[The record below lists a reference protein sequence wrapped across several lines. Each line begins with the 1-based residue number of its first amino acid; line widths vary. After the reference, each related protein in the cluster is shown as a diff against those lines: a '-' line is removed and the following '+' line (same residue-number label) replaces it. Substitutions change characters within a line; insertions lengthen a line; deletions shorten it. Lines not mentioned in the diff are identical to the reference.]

1 MDSNNFIETADNNF
15 DLKKEFFK
23 YLFYWK
29 YFILAITICLFTAF
43 FYIKYSSNIYDT
55 TAKIKILDK
64 KDSALEMPTAQDL
77 FSSSKINLENEKELI
92 ISYPILKKVVE
103 RLNLNLSVFIQADI
117 KTPLITKDIYPFVIK
132 SKIKRQDII
141 ESEYKVILK
150 EEGME
155 IINYQNDDTVYLF
168 KDFTTTKIKHDLPF
182 NIYNVDKDKIGL
194 EPYLLKYQT
203 TEQKVKELKKEIV
216 LTQIGKES
224 DILAINFNTSNI
236 KYAQSIINELIDTY
250 DQDGIEDRQLIHKR
264 TIDFVDSR
272 YSYLSQQLDS
282 IENSKQ
288 KFKQENNL
296 VDLSMNSVQSL
307 EKSAYTEELIFTNA
321 NQIYVTNSL
330 LEELTKLNFELLP
343 SNIGINSTEINSLI
357 GSYNERV
364 LEHKK
369 LLTSAGPNNPV
380 TLASNNLIND
390 SRSSIIFSLQTYINQ
405 LSNLK
410 EKQINEFNKFDKQ
423 LVSLPFNEKLL
434 RSINRNQETKE
445 ALYLFLLQKR
455 EEAEVSFAVTEPSIK
470 VVEYAISKSI
480 PLSPK
485 IRVIYLGAVL
495 IGLLLPF
502 TALYIF
508 FMYNTKIQTRDDI
521 LDTNKDLNIIAEIP
535 FFDTSETKKVFIN
548 PKDRSLVSESFRMLM
563 SNSKYLLKPNQCSIL
578 TVTSSIKGEGKTLTA
593 INLSNAFASL
603 DKKVLLV
610 GFDLRNPQ
618 LHKYMGE
625 DKNQEGVV
633 NYLVDN
639 KHNWKDNLLKP
650 FAEFK
655 SMDVLL
661 CGVIPPNPLNLINNG
676 NLDIFLEEAKK
687 DYDYIILDSAPTLL
701 VADSQSILEKSD
713 AIVYLT
719 RCNHTEKELINHI
732 IKLSKNNNLGIVLNG
747 VGEKNA
753 YTYGYG
759 YGYSYGYKYNYSYN
773 YGYGYGY
780 SEDSN

>member
-23 YLFYWK
+23 Y
-29 YFILAITICLFTAF
+29 F
-43 FYIKYSSNIYDT
+43 FY
-55 TAKIKILDK
+55 KILDK
-64 KDSALEMPTAQDL
+64 KDSALQMPTAEDL

-103 RLNLNLSVFIQADI
+103 KLNLNLSVFVQADI
-117 KTPLITKDIYPFVIK
+117 KTPLITKDIYPFAIK

-141 ESEYKVILK
+141 ESEYKVVLK

-155 IINYQNDDTVYLF
+155 IINYQNDDTVYVF

-264 TIDFVDSR
+264 TINFVDSR
-272 YSYLSQQLDS
+272 YNFLTEQLDS

-296 VDLSMNSVQSL
+296 VDLSINSRQSL
-307 EKSAYTEELIFTNA
+307 EKSANTEELIFTND

-330 LEELTKLNFELLP
+330 IEELAKLNFELLP
-343 SNIGINSTEINSLI
+343 SNIGINSTEINLLI
-357 GSYNERV
+357 GSYNEKV
-364 LEHKK
+364 LEHKR
-369 LLTSAGPNNPV
+369 LLLSAGPNNPV
-380 TLASNNLIND
+380 TLASNDLIND

-405 LSNLK
+405 LNILK

-423 LVSLPFNEKLL
+423 LVSLPLNEKLL

-455 EEAEVSFAVTEPSIK
+455 EEAEVSYAVTEPSIK

-485 IRVIYLGAVL
+485 VNIVYLGALL
-495 IGLLLPF
+495 IGILLPF
-502 TALYIF
+502 SVLYVF

-521 LDTNKDLNIIAEIP
+521 LEKAKDLNVLAEVP
-535 FFDTSETKKVFIN
+535 FFDVSDSQKIFIN

-563 SNSKYLLKPNQCSIL
+563 SNSKYLLKPNKCSVL

-713 AIVYLT
+713 AVIYLT
-719 RCNHTEKELINHI
+719 RCNHTEKELINHVS
-732 IKLSKNNNLGIVLNG
+732 KLSKNNNLGVVLNG

>member
-1 MDSNNFIETADNNF
+1 MDTKYFIEKEDDNF
-15 DLKKEFFK
+15 DIKKEFFK
-23 YLFYWK
+23 YFFYWR
-29 YFILAITICLFTAF
+29 YFLLATVFCLFTAF
-43 FYIKYSSNIYDT
+43 NYIKYSSKIYET
-55 TAKIKILDK
+55 IAKIKILDK
-64 KDSALEMPTAQDL
+64 KDSALEMPSAQDL

-103 RLNLNLSVFIQADI
+103 KLNLNLSVFVLADI
-117 KTPLITKDIYPFVIK
+117 KTGLITQDSYPFVIK
-132 SKIKRQDII
+132 SKIKKQDII
-141 ESEYKVILK
+141 ESEYKVVLK

-155 IINYQNDDTVYLF
+155 IINYQNDDTVYVF

-182 NIYNVDKDKIGL
+182 SIYNVNKDKIGL

-203 TEQKVKELKKEIV
+203 TEQKIKELKEEIV
-216 LTQIGKES
+216 LTQVGKES
-224 DILAINFNTSNI
+224 DILSITFNTTNV
-236 KYAQSIINELIDTY
+236 KYAKSIINELIDTY

-272 YSYLSQQLDS
+272 YNYLKEQLDS
-282 IENSKQ
+282 IESSKQ
-288 KFKQENNL
+288 QFKQENNL
-296 VDLSMNSVQSL
+296 VDLSMNSLQSL
-307 EKSAYTEELIFTNA
+307 EKSANTEELIFTND

-330 LEELTKLNFELLP
+330 IEELTKLNFELLP
-343 SNIGINSTEINSLI
+343 SNIGINSTEINLLI
-357 GSYNERV
+357 GTYNEKV
-364 LEHKK
+364 LEHKR
-369 LLTSAGPNNPV
+369 LLLSAGPNNPV

-423 LVSLPFNEKLL
+423 LVSLPLNEKLL

-470 VVEYAISKSI
+470 VIEYAISNSI
-480 PLSPK
+480 PFSP
-485 IRVIYLGAVL
+485 RVSIIYLGAVL

-502 TALYIF
+502 TVLYIF

-521 LDTNKDLNIIAEIP
+521 LETTKDLNIIAEIP
-535 FFDTSETKKVFIN
+535 FFDTIDAQKIFTN

-563 SNSKYLLKPNQCSIL
+563 SNSKYLLKPNQCSVL

-593 INLSNAFASL
+593 INLANAFASL

-625 DKNQEGVV
+625 DKNQPGVV

-639 KHNWKDNLLKP
+639 KHIWKDNLLKP

-676 NLDIFLEEAKK
+676 NLEMFLEEAKK
-687 DYDYIILDSAPTLL
+687 DYDYVILDSAPTLL

-713 AIVYLT
+713 AVVYLT
-719 RCNHTEKELINHI
+719 RCNVTEKELINHI
-732 IKLSKNNNLGIVLNG
+732 LKLSKNNNLGVVLNG

>member
-1 MDSNNFIETADNNF
+1 MDSNYNIETEDYSR

-23 YLFYWK
+23 YFFYWK
-29 YFILAITICLFTAF
+29 YFLLAIVLCLFTAF
-43 FYIKYSSNIYDT
+43 FYIKYTNNIYAT

-64 KDSALEMPTAQDL
+64 KESALEMPTAEGL

-92 ISYPILKKVVE
+92 VSYPILKKVVKG
-103 RLNLNLSVFIQADI
+103 LNLNLSVYELGDIQTSLRI
-117 KTPLITKDIYPFVIK
+117 KGEYPFVIK
-132 SKIKRQDII
+132 SKIKRKDII
-141 ESEYKVILK
+141 ASEYKLVLK
-150 EEGME
+150 EDGMQ
-155 IINYQNDDTVYLF
+155 IIDYQKDDTVYIF

-182 NIYNVDKDKIGL
+182 NIYNVNKDKIGL
-194 EPYLLKYQT
+194 DPYLLKYQT
-203 TEQKVKELKKEIV
+203 TKQKITQLKEKFV

-224 DILAINFNTSNI
+224 DILALNLNTTNV
-236 KYAQSIINELIDTY
+236 KYAESVINELINTY

-272 YSYLSQQLDS
+272 FNYLTEQLDS

-288 KFKQENNL
+288 KFKQDNNL
-296 VDLSMNSVQSL
+296 VDLSINSVQSL
-307 EKSAYTEELIFTNA
+307 EKSANTEELIFTNA

-343 SNIGINSTEINSLI
+343 SNIGINSTEINLLI
-357 GSYNERV
+357 GSYNEKV
-364 LEHKK
+364 LEHKR
-369 LLTSAGPNNPV
+369 LLLSAGPNNPV
-380 TLASNNLIND
+380 TLASNDLIND

-405 LSNLK
+405 LKILNQ
-410 EKQINEFNKFDKQ
+410 KQINEFNKFDKQ

-470 VVEYAISKSI
+470 IIEYAISNPI

-485 IRVIYLGAVL
+485 KNLIYLGAIL
-495 IGLLLPF
+495 IGFLIPF
-502 TALYIF
+502 SALYIF
-508 FMYNTKIQTRDDI
+508 FLYNTKIQTREDV
-521 LDTNKDLNIIAEIP
+521 LEKTKDLNIVAEIP
-535 FFDTSETKKVFIN
+535 FFDVSDAQKIFIN

-563 SNSKYLLKPNQCSIL
+563 SNSKYLLKANECSIL

-593 INLSNAFASL
+593 INLANAFSSL

-610 GFDLRNPQ
+610 GCDLRNPQ

-625 DKNQEGVV
+625 DKNQGGVV
-633 NYLVDN
+633 NYLVDT
-639 KHNWKDNLLKP
+639 KTNWKDNLLHP
-650 FAEFK
+650 FPEFK
-655 SMDVLL
+655 TMDVML

-676 NLDIFLEEAKK
+676 NLDMLLEEAKK

-701 VADSQSILEKSD
+701 VADSQLLLEKSD
-713 AIVYLT
+713 AVIYLT

-732 IKLSKNNNLGIVLNG
+732 LKLSKNNNLGVVLNG

-759 YGYSYGYKYNYSYN
+759 YGYNYGYKYNYSYN

>member
-1 MDSNNFIETADNNF
+1 MDSNNFIEKEDGNF
-15 DLKKEFFK
+15 DIKKEFFK
-23 YLFYWK
+23 YFFYWK
-29 YFILAITICLFTAF
+29 YFLLAIVICLFSAYI
-43 FYIKYSSNIYDT
+43 YIKYSSSIYET

-103 RLNLNLSVFIQADI
+103 KLNLNLSVFIQADI
-117 KTPLITKDIYPFVIK
+117 KTKIITQDIYPFVIK
-132 SKIKRQDII
+132 SKIKKHDII
-141 ESEYKVILK
+141 ESEYKVVLK

-155 IINYQNDDTVYLF
+155 IINYQNDDTVYFF

-182 NIYNVDKDKIGL
+182 NIYNVNKDKIGL

-203 TEQKVKELKKEIV
+203 TEQKIKELKEQIV
-216 LTQIGKES
+216 LNQIGKES
-224 DILAINFNTSNI
+224 DILSINFNTTNV
-236 KYAQSIINELIDTY
+236 KYAQLIINELIDTY

-307 EKSAYTEELIFTNA
+307 EKSAVTEELIFTND

-343 SNIGINSTEINSLI
+343 SNIGINSTEINLLI
-357 GSYNERV
+357 GSYNEKV
-364 LEHKK
+364 LEHKR
-369 LLTSAGPNNPV
+369 LLQSAGPNNPV

-405 LSNLK
+405 LNNLK

-423 LVSLPFNEKLL
+423 LVSVPLNEKLL

-470 VVEYAISKSI
+470 IVEYAISNSI
-480 PLSPK
+480 PLSPRRN
-485 IRVIYLGAVL
+485 IIYLGALL

-502 TALYIF
+502 SALYVF
-508 FMYNTKIQTRDDI
+508 FMYNTKIQTREDI
-521 LDTNKDLNIIAEIP
+521 LEVNKDLNIIAEIP
-535 FFDTSETKKVFIN
+535 FFDTSDLNKIFIN

-563 SNSKYLLKPNQCSIL
+563 SNSKYILKPNKCSVMTI
-578 TVTSSIKGEGKTLTA
+578 TSSIKGEGKTLTA
-593 INLSNAFASL
+593 INLANAFASL

-610 GFDLRNPQ
+610 GCDLRNPQ

-625 DKNQEGVV
+625 DKNQAGVV

-639 KHNWKDNLLKP
+639 KHNWKDTLMNP
-650 FAEFK
+650 FPEFK
-655 SMDVLL
+655 SLDVLL

-713 AIVYLT
+713 AVIYLT

-732 IKLSKNNNLGIVLNG
+732 LKLSKSNNLGVVLNG

>member
-1 MDSNNFIETADNNF
+1 
-15 DLKKEFFK
+15 
-23 YLFYWK
+23 
-29 YFILAITICLFTAF
+29 
-43 FYIKYSSNIYDT
+43 
-55 TAKIKILDK
+55 
-64 KDSALEMPTAQDL
+64 
-77 FSSSKINLENEKELI
+77 SKINLENEKELI
-92 ISYPILKKVVE
+92 GSYPILKKVVE

-141 ESEYKVILK
+141 ESEYKVVLK

-155 IINYQNDDTVYLF
+155 IIDDQNDDTVYLF

-182 NIYNVDKDKIGL
+182 DIYNVDKDKIGL

-203 TEQKVKELKKEIV
+203 TEQKVKELKKQIV

-224 DILAINFNTSNI
+224 DILSINFNTSNI

-296 VDLSMNSVQSL
+296 VDLSVNSVQSL
-307 EKSAYTEELIFTNA
+307 KKSAYTEELIFTNA

-390 SRSSIIFSLQTYINQ
+390 SRSSIIFSLQTYLNQ
-405 LSNLK
+405 LNNLK
-410 EKQINEFNKFDKQ
+410 EKQIDEFNKFDKQ
-423 LVSLPFNEKLL
+423 LVSVPLNEKLL
-434 RSINRNQETKE
+434 RSINRNQETQE

-485 IRVIYLGAVL
+485 ITIVYLGAVL

-502 TALYIF
+502 TVLYIF
-508 FMYNTKIQTRDDI
+508 FMYNTRVQTREDI
-521 LDTNKDLNIIAEIP
+521 LDMNKDVNIIAEIP
-535 FFDTSETKKVFIN
+535 FFDTSDAQKIFTN

-563 SNSKYLLKPNQCSIL
+563 SNSKYLLEPNQCSVL

-593 INLSNAFASL
+593 INLANAFASL

-618 LHKYMGE
+618 LHKYMDE

-639 KHNWKDNLLKP
+639 KHIWKDNLLKP
-650 FAEFK
+650 FPEFK

-676 NLDIFLEEAKK
+676 NLDSFLEEAKK

-713 AIVYLT
+713 AVIYLS
-719 RCNHTEKELINHI
+719 RCNHTEKELIKHI
-732 IKLSKNNNLGIVLNG
+732 SKLSKNNNLGIVLNG

-753 YTYGYG
+753 YSYGYG

-780 SEDSN
+780 GEDSN

>member
-1 MDSNNFIETADNNF
+1 M
-15 DLKKEFFK
+15 L
-23 YLFYWK
+23 
-29 YFILAITICLFTAF
+29 
-43 FYIKYSSNIYDT
+43 
-55 TAKIKILDK
+55 
-64 KDSALEMPTAQDL
+64 
-77 FSSSKINLENEKELI
+77 
-92 ISYPILKKVVE
+92 
-103 RLNLNLSVFIQADI
+103 
-117 KTPLITKDIYPFVIK
+117 
-132 SKIKRQDII
+132 
-141 ESEYKVILK
+141 
-150 EEGME
+150 
-155 IINYQNDDTVYLF
+155 
-168 KDFTTTKIKHDLPF
+168 
-182 NIYNVDKDKIGL
+182 
-194 EPYLLKYQT
+194 
-203 TEQKVKELKKEIV
+203 
-216 LTQIGKES
+216 
-224 DILAINFNTSNI
+224 
-236 KYAQSIINELIDTY
+236 
-250 DQDGIEDRQLIHKR
+250 
-264 TIDFVDSR
+264 
-272 YSYLSQQLDS
+272 
-282 IENSKQ
+282 
-288 KFKQENNL
+288 
-296 VDLSMNSVQSL
+296 
-307 EKSAYTEELIFTNA
+307 
-321 NQIYVTNSL
+321 
-330 LEELTKLNFELLP
+330 
-343 SNIGINSTEINSLI
+343 
-357 GSYNERV
+357 
-364 LEHKK
+364 
-369 LLTSAGPNNPV
+369 SAGPNNPV

-423 LVSLPFNEKLL
+423 LVSLPLNEKLL

-485 IRVIYLGAVL
+485 VNIIYLGALL

-502 TALYIF
+502 SVLYIF

-521 LDTNKDLNIIAEIP
+521 LEMSKDLNIVAEVP
-535 FFDTSETKKVFIN
+535 FFDVSDSQKIFIN

-593 INLSNAFASL
+593 INLANAFASL

-610 GFDLRNPQ
+610 GCDLRNPQ

-713 AIVYLT
+713 AIIYLT
-719 RCNHTEKELINHI
+719 RCNHTEKELINHVS
-732 IKLSKNNNLGIVLNG
+732 KLSKNNNLGVVLNG

-780 SEDSN
+780 GEDSN